1 MVAAGARLAHAQM
14 RRSAMTV
21 ISYMTD
27 VLFDND
33 ASSELPF
40 VVARHRISRPFVV
53 TDQGVAAAGLVE
65 KATCGLDRCPIFDA
79 TPSNPTES
87 AVELGAAAFKAAS
100 ADGIVA
106 IGGGSVIDLAKAV
119 ALAVTHPGPLADYAA
134 VAGGAE
140 RITAA
145 VAPVIAVPTT
155 SGSGSE
161 VGRASLIVLRDRRKV
176 AFISP
181 HLLPRC
187 AICDPALTASMPPS
201 LTAGSGMDAI
211 AHCIETLLSPRV
223 NPPAEAIALDGLR
236 RAVSHIERAVGVPS
250 DTLARSEMMMA
261 ALEGGLCF
269 QKGLGAVHALSHAL
283 CAAAPLLHHG
293 TLNGVLLPAVL
304 RFNET
309 ACSEKYDRIRS
320 VLRLGAEADLADAL
334 ANIHCS
340 VGLPARL
347 RDLGVSRGIFPNVAR
362 GAMHDLSHA
371 TNPRPA
377 SEDDYARMLEE
388 SF

>member
-1 MVAAGARLAHAQM
+1 
-14 RRSAMTV
+14 MTV

-27 VLFDND
+27 VLFDVD
-33 ASSELPF
+33 AISELPS
-40 VVARHRISRPFVV
+40 VAARHRISRPFIV
-53 TDQGVAAAGLVE
+53 TDQGVAAAGLIE
-65 KATCGLDRCPIFDA
+65 KATSGLRQCPIFDA
-79 TPSNPTES
+79 TPPNPTES
-87 AVELGAAAFKAAS
+87 AVDLAAAAFKAAS
-100 ADGIVA
+100 ADGIIA

-119 ALAVTHPGPLADYAA
+119 ALAATHSGPLADYAA

-145 VAPVIAVPTT
+145 VAPLIAVPTT

-161 VGRASLIVLRDRRKV
+161 VGRASLLVLRDSRKV
-176 AFISP
+176 AIISP

-187 AICDPALTASMPPS
+187 AICDPALTTSMPPS
-201 LTAGSGMDAI
+201 LTAGTGMDAI
-211 AHCIETLLSPRV
+211 AHCIETFLSPRV
-223 NPPAEAIALDGLR
+223 NPPAEAIALDGLG
-236 RAVSHIERAVGVPS
+236 RAVSHIERAVRVPS

-283 CAAAPLLHHG
+283 CAEAPLLHHG
-293 TLNGVLLPAVL
+293 TLNGVFLPAVL

-309 ACSEKYDRIRS
+309 ACLEKYDRIRS
-320 VLRLGAEADLADAL
+320 ALRLGAEADLAGAL
-334 ANIHCS
+334 AKMHRS
-340 VGLPARL
+340 LGLPTRL
-347 RDLGVSRGIFPNVAR
+347 RDLGVSRGTFPNVAR

-371 TNPRPA
+371 TNPRTA
-377 SEDDYARMLEE
+377 SEDDYVRILEE